1 MGKKE
6 EIQNHWGQTNGNQA
20 RSIFLATH
28 VETCPLQ
35 SKYDEQQ
42 YIEINNSK

>member
-6 EIQNHWGQTNGNQA
+6 EIENHWGQTNGNQA
-20 RSIFLATH
+20 RSNFLATH

-35 SKYDEQQ
+35 SKNEEHY
-42 YIEINNSK
+42 NK

>member
-6 EIQNHWGQTNGNQA
+6 EIENHWGQTNGNQA
-20 RSIFLATH
+20 RSNFLATH

-35 SKYDEQQ
+35 RQTEEQ
-42 YIEINNSK
+42 YNK